1 MCVCVSVGGFEEK
14 EHAQIS
20 EPTGSDMGY
29 SLDFDCSFTVVY
41 INIKHQFINFKHRVS
56 AIF

>member
-1 MCVCVSVGGFEEK
+1 VEGFEER

>member
-1 MCVCVSVGGFEEK
+1 VGGFEEK

-41 INIKHQFINFKHRVS
+41 INIKDQFINFKHCVS